1 MKALILVGGYG
12 TRLRPLTLSVP
23 KPLVDFC
30 NKAMILHQIEAL
42 AAVGV
47 TEVVLAVNYQP
58 EKMRV
63 FLEEKEKQLG
73 IKITTSQEDVPL
85 DTAGPIKLA
94 EKYLNDGDPFFVLN
108 SDVSCSYPFEEML
121 AFQKEKPGCEGVL
134 LATRV
139 EDPSKFGV
147 ILYDD
152 NGKIESFIE
161 KPQQFISPFINA
173 GIYLL
178 TPEVFKRIEY
188 NVPTSI
194 EKEVFPP
201 MAAAAMLY
209 VMELKGFW
217 ADVGQPKDY
226 LAGQT
231 MRLAAYESSDPS
243 KLAVADYVQGNCLID
258 PSAKI
263 AAGAKI
269 GPDVVIG
276 PNCVVGA
283 GSRLQKCTLM
293 PGSKVGSYS
302 YVSGSIIGWDS
313 KIGDWVRVDGLSVLG
328 MDVKVKDELHVDKSI
343 VLPHKSIKSSLP
355 AGTIQL

>member
-73 IKITTSQEDVPL
+73 IKITTSKEDVPL

-121 AFQKEKPGCEGVL
+121 TFLKEKKAEGVL
-134 LATRV
+134 LATPV

-152 NGKIESFIE
+152 DGKIESFIE
-161 KPQQFISPFINA
+161 KPQQFISRFINA

-178 TPEVFKRIEY
+178 TPEVFNRIEY

-201 MAAAAMLY
+201 MAKDGLLY

-226 LAGQT
+226 LAGQG
-231 MRLAAYESSDPS
+231 MRLAAYEKDDPS
-243 KLAVADYVQGNCLID
+243 KLSTADYVTGNCLID

-263 AAGAKI
+263 GAGSKI

-276 PNCVVGA
+276 PNCVVGE
-283 GSRLQKCTLM
+283 GSRIQSSALL

-302 YVSGSIIGWDS
+302 YVEGSIVGWES
-313 KIGDWVRVDGLSVLG
+313 KVGDWVRVDGLSVLG
-328 MDVKVKDELHVDKSI
+328 MDVKIKNELHVDQSI
-343 VLPHKSIKSSLP
+343 VLPHKSIKKSLP
-355 AGTIQL
+355 KGTIQL

>member
-30 NKAMILHQIEAL
+30 NKAMILHQIESL
-42 AAVGV
+42 ADVGV
-47 TEVVLAVNYQP
+47 SEVVLAVNYQP
-58 EKMRV
+58 EKMTS
-63 FLEEKEKQLG
+63 FLAEKEKELG
-73 IKITTSQEDVPL
+73 IKITTSKEDEPL

-94 EKYLNDGDPFFVLN
+94 EKYLNDGEPFFVLN
-108 SDVSCSYPFEEML
+108 SDVSCSYPFEDML
-121 AFQKEKPGCEGVL
+121 AYQKKTGAAGVL
-134 LATRV
+134 LATPV

-152 NGKIESFIE
+152 TGKIESFIE
-161 KPQQFISPFINA
+161 KPQQFISRFINA

-178 TPEVFKRIEY
+178 TPEVFNRIELR
-188 NVPTSI
+188 PTSI

-201 MAAAAMLY
+201 MASEGLLY

-217 ADVGQPKDY
+217 ADIGQPKDY
-226 LAGQT
+226 LAGQS
-231 MRLAAYESSDPS
+231 MHLDALLQNEPHELAQAE
-243 KLAVADYVQGNCLID
+243 YVTGNVLIH

-263 AAGAKI
+263 GNGCKI

-276 PNCVVGA
+276 SDCVIGDGTRLINCA
-283 GSRLQKCTLM
+283 LLPHSKIGSH
-293 PGSKVGSYS
+293 SF
-302 YVSGSIIGWDS
+302 VSGSIIGWES
-313 KIGDWVRVDGLSVLG
+313 SIGNWARVDGLSVLG

-343 VLPHKSIKSSLP
+343 VLPHKSVKNSLS